1 MKTNDSRIVE
11 VSGWRKVSEIPAS
24 DSLQAELDA
33 KHTCAGIYQVA
44 LASDVEKIGDNLIH
58 EDICYTGE
66 SGSIH
71 ARTYTIRQPRG
82 SHGASVYIRENGL
95 SKDEVLIRYCYTDQ
109 NTRDHKSLESEIHA
123 TTTKMFGK
131 KFKWKEASAGN
142 DGRYTRILDDM
153 KRLTSAEMIAMKS
166 DMTDIYF
173 EIVQREAIQNW
184 DEA

>member
-1 MKTNDSRIVE
+1 
-11 VSGWRKVSEIPAS
+11 
-24 DSLQAELDA
+24 
-33 KHTCAGIYQVA
+33 
-44 LASDVEKIGDNLIH
+44 
-58 EDICYTGE
+58 
-66 SGSIH
+66 
-71 ARTYTIRQPRG
+71 
-82 SHGASVYIRENGL
+82 
-95 SKDEVLIRYCYTDQ
+95 
-109 NTRDHKSLESEIHA
+109 
-123 TTTKMFGK
+123 MFGK